1 MEGRLWFRFS
11 DQSKVPEP
19 DHYLFCF
26 DISFLPQLY
35 SLSLLFVSGQNN
47 SFASLHSPRLM
58 MIDMNTR
65 ESNEI
70 SRTDKKE
77 RNENREQGIQAEEQP
92 SEESY
97 TAREKILLEPYTFS
111 HHIYSFLRKKRSS
124 HLHGWLPFFLLLPLI
139 LIHPHHETKN
149 LLFSIFLFTLIA
161 SQADAVDDC
170 KVDNRNERDSKRDF
184 LSFSASHASTSLSSL
199 CFARLNPSWQLYSL
213 LYFHCSLAWKS
224 KETVLFRNNYYVQQ
238 QHPFYCFYLT
248 SKSIKQWL

>member
-1 MEGRLWFRFS
+1 MNRQKLYMGRERIRDCDVSAKKWKGGEVKQEGNRVWDEQKVMEGRLWFRFS

-97 TAREKILLEPYTFS
+97 TAREKILLSHTLSLTIYTLS
-111 HHIYSFLRKKRSS
+111 SGRKGHRIYMDDYL
-124 HLHGWLPFFLLLPLI
+124 FFLLLPLI

-199 CFARLNPSWQLYSL
+199 CFARLNPS
-213 LYFHCSLAWKS
+213 
-224 KETVLFRNNYYVQQ
+224 
-238 QHPFYCFYLT
+238 
-248 SKSIKQWL
+248 